1 MCGNA
6 SSTSARIGE
15 ESTSPNQSVNSNT
28 RSGRA
33 LTLYR
38 AWQIFSGISVLLLF
52 STIGALLSAQ
62 DHEIVVRQYTSTFMM
77 LSVSMA
83 LAAAFLIFGCI
94 EYHTPWTNGILK
106 KQESTSKV
114 RPCDFEKFRDGYNK
128 MRSARAGIYIE
139 VILSFFLYL
148 LPQYIT
154 RISYFSTYSVIYDW
168 FFVLSV
174 LANGFALAQCSFQT
188 SWIGTSRRTPSIG
201 IAVAN
206 VILYFAVVLDLVCNG
221 TNQILLYPFLDIT
234 GASLRENINNIFNS
248 IPAGMKT
255 GVIVATGVALLKD
268 FISQMF
274 ASINN
279 QHSANLTQQRRH
291 IRHRLLTHWN
301 YTGRVSTFSRE
312 NFRAEFL
319 TTNVL
324 IGAFFVLIVI
334 SHNAW
339 DTVPS
344 PDTPED
350 GIVSVAIYSLIFM
363 LFSFASLWSIRDET
377 LIQSE
382 HMYLSVKSIKLDKD
396 SIRKSHNGQPTSAWM
411 DFCQVLCN
419 LTANV
424 SGIDSEDA
432 DYQNIAPMIIA
443 TAQMITLTKD
453 ESCKPD
459 ECKRSLFFCDILRAK
474 GNIQALILRDA
485 SHEKN
490 ENDTI
495 FYSSNAPLQ
504 IARDLRFANLMADLM
519 GDDSLYPVEPKSNEC
534 VGSNQKGRI
543 KPFEPYDL
551 TPLCFVKKLLTLFFD
566 TDLDFGSTPDIY
578 NCSNADVIQLLKID
592 VFHFLFRY
600 EIEHKKSRGI
610 KTCGLSWLGCN
621 CRVSQTPCEPK
632 TDNKGKRPREELIL
646 TMPFIVVKCF
656 DMRWENTKEPMLD
669 HVLLEAV
676 LNYYMLF
683 LKGWVVQ
690 RENNVLDEIAFT
702 TFRQLTDMRADLS
715 LVERI
720 IYMLCKLGNLDG
732 DSLLKDNEALGQ
744 KYTKTLSTMEGQKC
758 EGKGSGAKDRGI
770 QEAML
775 RRRVEELLR
784 NGGNATQKK
793 SSEDAIDWNELYG
806 GWKRIVYMIFM
817 KQLNENT

>member
-6 SSTSARIGE
+6 SSTSARTGE
-15 ESTSPNQSVNSNT
+15 ESSSSNQSVNSNT
-28 RSGRA
+28 RSERA

-38 AWQIFSGISVLLLF
+38 AWQIFSGIAILLLF

-62 DHEIVVRQYTSTFMM
+62 DHEIVVRQYTSTFMI

-83 LAAAFLIFGCI
+83 LAAVFLIFGCI
-94 EYHTPWTNGILK
+94 EYHAPWINGI
-106 KQESTSKV
+106 
-114 RPCDFEKFRDGYNK
+114 FEKQKDTCDVDSSDFQKFRNGYNK
-128 MRSARAGIYIE
+128 MRRARVGIYIE
-139 VILSFFLYL
+139 VILSLFLYL

-154 RISYFSTYSVIYDW
+154 RISYFTTYSVIYDW

-174 LANGFALAQCSFQT
+174 LMNGFALAQCSFQT

-248 IPAGMKT
+248 IPDGVKT

-279 QHSANLTQQRRH
+279 QHPANLTQQRRH

-396 SIRKSHNGQPTSAWM
+396 SIRKNDNGQPTSAWM

-443 TAQMITLTKD
+443 TAQMITLTNDKD
-453 ESCKPD
+453 CKPD
-459 ECKRSLFFCDILRAK
+459 ECKRTLFFCDILRAK

-490 ENDTI
+490 ENDTV

-504 IARDLRFANLMADLM
+504 IARDLRFANLMEDLI
-519 GDDSLYPVEPKSNEC
+519 GDDGLYPVELAPNERG
-534 VGSNQKGRI
+534 GSNQHEEI
-543 KPFEPYDL
+543 KLFKPYDL
-551 TPLCFVKKLLTLFFD
+551 TPLCFVKKLLKLFFD

-578 NCSNADVIQLLKID
+578 NCSNEDVIQLLKID

-600 EIEHKKSRGI
+600 EIEHKKSRRI

-621 CRVSQTPCEPK
+621 CQVPQVPCEAK
-632 TDNKGKRPREELIL
+632 TDIKGKSPREELIL

-656 DMRWENTKEPMLD
+656 DRRWENTKEPMLD
-669 HVLLEAV
+669 HVLLWPI
-676 LNYYMLF
+676 LHYYML
-683 LKGWVVQ
+683 LPKNWAVQ
-690 RENNVLDEIAFT
+690 CGNDVLDEIAFT
-702 TFRQLTDMRADLS
+702 TFRQLADMQADLS
-715 LVERI
+715 FVERI
-720 IYMLCKLGNLDG
+720 VSILSEHGKLDDAILPEEENMTTQLMVN
-732 DSLLKDNEALGQ
+732 KQ
-744 KYTKTLSTMEGQKC
+744 KSNGE
-758 EGKGSGAKDRGI
+758 GSGAEDRKI
-770 QEAML
+770 QEAVL
-775 RRRVEELLR
+775 QRRVEELLG

-793 SSEDAIDWNELYG
+793 SSVDAINGGELYG
-806 GWKRIVYMIFM
+806 GWKKIVYMIFM
-817 KQLNENT
+817 KQSNEDN